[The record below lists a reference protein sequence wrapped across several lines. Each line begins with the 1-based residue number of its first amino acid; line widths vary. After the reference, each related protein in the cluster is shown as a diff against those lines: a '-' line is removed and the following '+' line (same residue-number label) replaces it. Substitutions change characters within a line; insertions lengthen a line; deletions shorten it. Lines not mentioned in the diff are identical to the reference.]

1 MHFGSLKLIF
11 NLKFSV
17 YHHNRIISPDTQL
30 LEIAVVFLPVK
41 FTCKD
46 LTHTLS
52 THAHHYV
59 TSRAAATKSFTSH
72 LFPDHTQIQVIF
84 MQVSV
89 SCVVRFACSLPR
101 EEFTQ

>member
-59 TSRAAATKSFTSH
+59 TSRAAAGSLAVAEGGVQAT
-72 LFPDHTQIQVIF
+72 
-84 MQVSV
+84 
-89 SCVVRFACSLPR
+89 VVPAWVQKGQADRQ
-101 EEFTQ
+101 TD